1 MTTARAIIVTSMSH
15 LADRIANVEVRL
27 AAAWSALRLEESR
40 ARGAEL
46 EAMMNE
52 PSFWNDQNAARKLSQ
67 TAAELKT
74 EVETWDAFKKELND
88 VHDVAQLAETENDPE
103 LKLEIDKTLTILE
116 ERFSSME
123 FQMLLSGEF
132 DAKSAIVSFHA
143 GAGGTDANDWVAML
157 LRMYTRFAESH
168 GWQVEVLDESRGEE
182 AGYKSATIA
191 VRGRFAYGWL
201 RSEYGVH
208 RLVRISPFDAE
219 QMRHTT
225 FALVEVI
232 PEFDEVDEKA
242 LEIPA
247 DDLRIDTFLASGKGG
262 QSVNTT
268 YSAVRIT
275 HIPTAISVSCQ
286 NERSQLQNRE
296 TAMRVLKS
304 KLYRLMVEARTEKI
318 SDLKGEHKTAAW
330 GNQIRSYVLHPY
342 QMVKDHRTEVET
354 TDTEAILNG
363 QLKLFMEAFLRRDVE
378 QRSEAPTNY

>member
-1 MTTARAIIVTSMSH
+1 MSH
-15 LADRIANVEVRL
+15 LADRIANVEDRL
-27 AAAWSALRLEESR
+27 AAAWSALRLEETR
-40 ARGAEL
+40 ARAAEL
-46 EAMMNE
+46 EAQMGE
-52 PSFWNDQNAARKLSQ
+52 PTFWNDQSTARKLSQ
-67 TAAELKT
+67 EASDL
-74 EVETWDAFKKELND
+74 KKELEEWD
-88 VHDVAQLAETENDPE
+88 GLKRELHDVRDVVELAEKENDTE
-103 LKLEIDKTLTILE
+103 LKAEIDKTLAKLE
-116 ERFSSME
+116 ERFSNME

-132 DAKSAIVSFHA
+132 DSRSAIMSLHA

-157 LRMYTRFAESH
+157 LRMYTRFAETH
-168 GWQVEVLDESRGEE
+168 GWQVEILDESRGEE
-182 AGYKSATIA
+182 AGYKSVTVAI
-191 VRGRFAYGWL
+191 RGRFAYGWL

-232 PEFDEVDEKA
+232 PEFDEVDEKS

-247 DDLRIDTFLASGKGG
+247 DDLRIDTFMSSGKGG

-275 HIPTAISVSCQ
+275 HIPTGMAVSCQ

-296 TAMRVLKS
+296 TALRILKS
-304 KLYRLMVEARTEKI
+304 KLYRLMVEARAEKI

-342 QMVKDHRTEVET
+342 KMVKDHRTETET
-354 TDTEAILNG
+354 TDTESVLNG
-363 QLKLFMEAFLRRDVE
+363 DLKPFMEAFLRKDVE
-378 QRSEAPTNY
+378 ERK